1 MVSCRSS
8 PLTTLLKHWV
18 FGRCGLTLTSQF
30 RPAALIASPS
40 CTSLDGPEMADCHTW
55 SSGILHMRTGYL
67 NAELWLFTRFCHPID
82 PGHSQFVSRNQSSNP
97 LFGLFVREG
106 RSRKIIDMEKG
117 FLAMQGLE
125 LSVFREGGT
134 TRKFTE
140 IVAVRAWETI
150 NLSSWAL
157 YSCHML
163 PSFPSQKGKLK
174 ADARCSQ
181 FHNATRTT
189 TTTVPMPD
197 SWSYATLHL
206 LSLSSHVLTCCSE
219 AKWRFLHN
227 DSFQGC
233 CRDGEYI
240 LRTRQGWRWSSPSN
254 KTTLIC
260 HILPSNTQGML
271 DLQACCTQPIP
282 LTR

>member
-197 SWSYATLHL
+197 S
-206 LSLSSHVLTCCSE
+206 
-219 AKWRFLHN
+219 
-227 DSFQGC
+227 
-233 CRDGEYI
+233 
-240 LRTRQGWRWSSPSN
+240 
-254 KTTLIC
+254 
-260 HILPSNTQGML
+260 
-271 DLQACCTQPIP
+271 
-282 LTR
+282 